1 MLFPDFS
8 FLGEGLRTRCKST
21 KQMKLLVENPGFIL
35 FAVKKKLILQVINR
49 LFMKADIN
57 VPIPVLRRMP
67 SYLSFVKT
75 LQKQGEKY
83 VSSTRI
89 AEYMEIDSTQV
100 TKDLSHTG
108 ISGKTRVGYEVDS
121 FVRILEDFLGF
132 SRVDGAFLVG
142 AGSLGSALLQD
153 KGLSAFGL
161 QIEAAFDTDK
171 TKIGTK
177 VNDIEIFHID
187 QEFGLV
193 LRTVCAD
200 SGRFFGFWRVDGAF
214 LPCPLLLQ
222 KLQAKRKE
230 SMYRNIS
237 YRSIDGRLPY

>member
-171 TKIGTK
+171 TKIGIITVPAEHAQNVADLMVAWGIKAIWNFTPARIK
-177 VNDIEIFHID
+177 VPTHIVVQNTTIYMNLAILFNKLYNDKGE
-187 QEFGLV
+187 
-193 LRTVCAD
+193 
-200 SGRFFGFWRVDGAF
+200 
-214 LPCPLLLQ
+214 
-222 KLQAKRKE
+222 KK
-230 SMYRNIS
+230 
-237 YRSIDGRLPY
+237 

>member
-142 AGSLGSALLQD
+142 AGSLGSALLPVSYTHLTLPTSD
-153 KGLSAFGL
+153 
-161 QIEAAFDTDK
+161 
-171 TKIGTK
+171 
-177 VNDIEIFHID
+177 
-187 QEFGLV
+187 LV
-193 LRTVCAD
+193 
-200 SGRFFGFWRVDGAF
+200 
-214 LPCPLLLQ
+214 
-222 KLQAKRKE
+222 
-230 SMYRNIS
+230 
-237 YRSIDGRLPY
+237 

>member
-1 MLFPDFS
+1 
-8 FLGEGLRTRCKST
+8 
-21 KQMKLLVENPGFIL
+21 MKLLVENPGFIL

-89 AEYMEIDSTQV
+89 DEYMEIDSTQV

-121 FVRILEDFLGF
+121 FVRILKIFWVLAGWTEHFW
-132 SRVDGAFLVG
+132 SEPVRWGALCCKIKDC
-142 AGSLGSALLQD
+142 LL
-153 KGLSAFGL
+153 
-161 QIEAAFDTDK
+161 
-171 TKIGTK
+171 
-177 VNDIEIFHID
+177 
-187 QEFGLV
+187 
-193 LRTVCAD
+193 
-200 SGRFFGFWRVDGAF
+200 SG
-214 LPCPLLLQ
+214 
-222 KLQAKRKE
+222 
-230 SMYRNIS
+230 YR
-237 YRSIDGRLPY
+237 

>member
-21 KQMKLLVENPGFIL
+21 KQMKLLVENLGFIL

-89 AEYMEIDSTQV
+89 AEYMEIDSTDAQQARRV
-100 TKDLSHTG
+100 LDRLVGYKLSTLLNHKIENDG
-108 ISGKTRVGYEVDS
+108 GGKTLSGGRVQSVALRLIVEREREIEA
-121 FVRILEDFLGF
+121 FVPKEYWNI
-132 SRVDGAFLVG
+132 
-142 AGSLGSALLQD
+142 SALLSD
-153 KGLSAFGL
+153 KEKKHAPFK
-161 QIEAAFDTDK
+161 AALEKKNGKKYKPRHTIRIK
-171 TKIGTK
+171 
-177 VNDIEIFHID
+177 
-187 QEFGLV
+187 
-193 LRTVCAD
+193 
-200 SGRFFGFWRVDGAF
+200 S
-214 LPCPLLLQ
+214 
-222 KLQAKRKE
+222 
-230 SMYRNIS
+230 
-237 YRSIDGRLPY
+237 RLWM

>member
-142 AGSLGSALLQD
+142 A
-153 KGLSAFGL
+153 
-161 QIEAAFDTDK
+161 DTDK

-187 QEFGLV
+187 QFRAMAAERKVVIGII
-193 LRTVCAD
+193 TVPAEHAQNVAD
-200 SGRFFGFWRVDGAF
+200 LMVAWGIKAIWNFTPARIKVPTHIVVQNTTIYMNLAILFN
-214 LPCPLLLQ
+214 
-222 KLQAKRKE
+222 KLYNDKGEKK
-230 SMYRNIS
+230 
-237 YRSIDGRLPY
+237 

>member
-1 MLFPDFS
+1 
-8 FLGEGLRTRCKST
+8 
-21 KQMKLLVENPGFIL
+21 MKLLVENPGFIL

-142 AGSLGSALLQD
+142 AGSLGSALL
-153 KGLSAFGL
+153 
-161 QIEAAFDTDK
+161 
-171 TKIGTK
+171 
-177 VNDIEIFHID
+177 FHID
-187 QEFGLV
+187 QFRAMAAERKVVIGII
-193 LRTVCAD
+193 TVPAEHAQNVAD
-200 SGRFFGFWRVDGAF
+200 LMVAWGIKAIWNFTPARIKVPTHIVVQNTTIYMNLAILFN
-214 LPCPLLLQ
+214 
-222 KLQAKRKE
+222 KLYNDKGEKK
-230 SMYRNIS
+230 
-237 YRSIDGRLPY
+237 